1 MIVEFH
7 YPMSSVKS
15 IEFIPG
21 EFYTNVLSVSGEMW
35 YKAVITCND
44 TSKFRRLN
52 KKLILRALEQSLKVK
67 HQLSKCNNV
76 EELLCQLNLLKD

>member
-7 YPMSSVKS
+7 YPTGPLKS

-21 EFYTNVLSVSGEMW
+21 EFYTNFLSLSGDMW

-44 TSKFRRLN
+44 TSKFRRLD
-52 KKLILRALEQSLKVK
+52 KKLILRTLEQSLKVK

-76 EELLCQLNLLKD
+76 EELICHLKLLED

>member
-7 YPMSSVKS
+7 YPMSPLKS

-21 EFYTNVLSVSGEMW
+21 EFYNSFLSRSGEMW
-35 YKAVITCND
+35 YKAVITCSD
-44 TSKFRRLN
+44 TSKFSRLN

-67 HQLSKCNNV
+67 HQLSKCNTI
-76 EELLCQLNLLKD
+76 EELICQLNLSKD

>member
-21 EFYTNVLSVSGEMW
+21 EFYNSFMSVGGEMW
-35 YKAVITCND
+35 YKAIITCSD
-44 TSKFRRLN
+44 TSKFSRLN
-52 KKLILRALEQSLKVK
+52 KKLLLCSLDQSLKVK
-67 HQLSKCNNV
+67 HQLSKCNIV
-76 EELLCQLNLLKD
+76 EELICQLNLLED

>member
-21 EFYTNVLSVSGEMW
+21 EFYTNFLSLSGDMW
-35 YKAVITCND
+35 YKAVIPCSD
-44 TSKFRRLN
+44 TSKFRRLD

-67 HQLSKCNNV
+67 HQLSKCNTI
-76 EELLCQLNLLKD
+76 EELICQLNLSKD

>member
-7 YPMSSVKS
+7 YPFSSVKN

-21 EFYTNVLSVSGEMW
+21 EFYTNFLSLSGDMW

-44 TSKFRRLN
+44 TSKFGRLD
-52 KKLILRALEQSLKVK
+52 KKLILRVLEQSLKVK
-67 HQLSKCNNV
+67 HQLSKCNIV
-76 EELLCQLNLLKD
+76 EELICQLNLLED

>member
-21 EFYTNVLSVSGEMW
+21 EFYTNFLSLSGEMW
-35 YKAVITCND
+35 YKAVITCSD
-44 TSKFRRLN
+44 TSKFKRLD
-52 KKLILRALEQSLKVK
+52 KKLILHALEQSLKVK
-67 HQLSKCNNV
+67 HQLSKCNTI
-76 EELLCQLNLLKD
+76 EELICQLNLLKD

>member
-21 EFYTNVLSVSGEMW
+21 EFYTNFLSVSGEMW
-35 YKAVITCND
+35 YKVVITCSD
-44 TSKFRRLN
+44 TSKFSRSD

-67 HQLSKCNNV
+67 HQLSKCNII
-76 EELLCQLNLLKD
+76 EELICQLKLSKD

>member
-21 EFYTNVLSVSGEMW
+21 EFYTNFLSRSGEMW
-35 YKAVITCND
+35 YKAVILCSD
-44 TSKFRRLN
+44 TSKFSRLN
-52 KKLILRALEQSLKVK
+52 KKLLLRSLDQSLKVK
-67 HQLSKCNNV
+67 HQLSKCNTI
-76 EELLCQLNLLKD
+76 EELICQLNLSKD

>member
-21 EFYTNVLSVSGEMW
+21 EFYTNFLSLSGDMW
-35 YKAVITCND
+35 YKAVITCRD
-44 TSKFRRLN
+44 TSKFSRLD
-52 KKLILRALEQSLKVK
+52 KKLLVRALDQSLKVK
-67 HQLSKCNNV
+67 HHLSNCNIV
-76 EELLCQLNLLKD
+76 EELICHLELLED

>member
-21 EFYTNVLSVSGEMW
+21 EFYTNFLSLSGDMW

-44 TSKFRRLN
+44 TSKFSRLN
-52 KKLILRALEQSLKVK
+52 KKLLLRSLGQSLKVK
-67 HQLSKCNNV
+67 HQLSKCNII
-76 EELLCQLNLLKD
+76 EELICQLNLLKD

>member
-21 EFYTNVLSVSGEMW
+21 EFYTNFLSLSGDMW
-35 YKAVITCND
+35 YKAVILCSD
-44 TSKFRRLN
+44 TSKFSGLN
-52 KKLILRALEQSLKVK
+52 KKLLLRSLDQSLKVK

-76 EELLCQLNLLKD
+76 EELICQLKLLED

>member
-21 EFYTNVLSVSGEMW
+21 EFYNNFLSRSGEMW
-35 YKAVITCND
+35 YKAVITCSN
-44 TSKFRRLN
+44 TTKFSRLD
-52 KKLILRALEQSLKVK
+52 KKLILHALEQSLKVK
-67 HQLSKCNNV
+67 HQLSKCIII
-76 EELLCQLNLLKD
+76 EELICQLNLLKD

>member
-21 EFYTNVLSVSGEMW
+21 EFYTNFLSLSGEMW
-35 YKAVITCND
+35 YKAVITCSD
-44 TSKFRRLN
+44 TSKFKRLD
-52 KKLILRALEQSLKVK
+52 KKLILHALEQSLKVK
-67 HQLSKCNNV
+67 HHLSKCNTI
-76 EELLCQLNLLKD
+76 EELICQLNLLED

>member
-7 YPMSSVKS
+7 YPFSSVKS

-21 EFYTNVLSVSGEMW
+21 EFYTNFLSRSGEMW
-35 YKAVITCND
+35 YKAIILCTD
-44 TSKFRRLN
+44 TSKFSRLD

-67 HQLSKCNNV
+67 HQLSKCNIV
-76 EELLCQLNLLKD
+76 EELICHLKLLEG

>member
-7 YPMSSVKS
+7 YPFSTVKS

-21 EFYTNVLSVSGEMW
+21 EFYTNFLSLSGDMW
-35 YKAVITCND
+35 YKAIILCSD
-44 TSKFRRLN
+44 TSKFRRLD

-67 HQLSKCNNV
+67 HQLSKCNTI
-76 EELLCQLNLLKD
+76 EELICQLNLLKD

>member
-21 EFYTNVLSVSGEMW
+21 EFYTNFLSLSGEMW
-35 YKAVITCND
+35 YKAVITCSNI
-44 TSKFRRLN
+44 TKFSRLD

-67 HQLSKCNNV
+67 HQLSKCNSI
-76 EELLCQLNLLKD
+76 EELICQLNLLKD

>member
-21 EFYTNVLSVSGEMW
+21 EFYTSFLSVSGEMW
-35 YKAVITCND
+35 YKAVITCSD
-44 TSKFRRLN
+44 TSKFSRVD
-52 KKLILRALEQSLKVK
+52 KKVFIRTLEQSLKVK
-67 HQLSKCNNV
+67 HQLSKCTII
-76 EELLCQLNLLKD
+76 EELICHLELSKD

>member
-21 EFYTNVLSVSGEMW
+21 EFYNNFLSRSGEMW
-35 YKAVITCND
+35 YKAVITCSN
-44 TSKFRRLN
+44 TTKFSRLD
-52 KKLILRALEQSLKVK
+52 KKLILHALEQSLKVK
-67 HQLSKCNNV
+67 HQLSKCNII
-76 EELLCQLNLLKD
+76 EELICQLNLLKD

>member
-7 YPMSSVKS
+7 YPISSVKS

-21 EFYTNVLSVSGEMW
+21 EFYTNFLSVSGEMR
-35 YKAVITCND
+35 YKVVITCSD
-44 TSKFRRLN
+44 TSKFSRSD

-67 HQLSKCNNV
+67 HQLSKCNTI
-76 EELLCQLNLLKD
+76 EELICQLNLLKD

>member
-7 YPMSSVKS
+7 YPFSSVKS

-21 EFYTNVLSVSGEMW
+21 ELNTNFLSRSGKMW
-35 YKAVITCND
+35 YKAVILCSD
-44 TSKFRRLN
+44 TSKFRRLD

-76 EELLCQLNLLKD
+76 EELICQLNLLKD